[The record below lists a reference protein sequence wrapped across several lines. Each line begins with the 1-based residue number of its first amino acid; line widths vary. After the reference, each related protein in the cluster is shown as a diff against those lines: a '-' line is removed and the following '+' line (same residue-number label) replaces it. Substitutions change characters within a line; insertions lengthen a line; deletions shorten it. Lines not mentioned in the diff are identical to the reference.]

1 MTFVKNVWYV
11 AAHVHELENDEPG
24 AQPNGTMVARTIAGE
39 PVVMYRKASGEVAA
53 LEDRCPHR
61 FVPLSKGKRIGDTVQ
76 CGYHGLSFDATGACS
91 DAPNDSE
98 EQRLRICVRAF
109 VAVERHG
116 VVWLWLG
123 DAAEADPELIPDF
136 SFITD
141 PAYAIA
147 RGHSHF
153 QANYQMLAD
162 NLLDLSHV
170 HYLHPGVHEGSNF
183 ADFTN
188 KVKLDGDTVYSML
201 WRHHYFIPEKLRDTL
216 GMASNDVEGQGHSRW
231 TAPGNILVDTAYWDH
246 GKQFGDGGSHSPSAH
261 LLTPETEYSTHYF
274 WLSGRNFLIEN
285 EAMTQATAANMKRI
299 FETEDGPM
307 CEAQQRALGTST
319 DFLSQQPIILKADAA
334 GLAARRVIKRKL
346 RQEAG
351 ETGVEPVTVDE
362 VAG

>member
-1 MTFVKNVWYV
+1 MGFVKNVWYV
-11 AAHVHELENDEPG
+11 AAHVHELDSDEPG
-24 AQPNGTMVARTIAGE
+24 QAMAARTIAGE
-39 PVVMYRKASGEVAA
+39 PVVMFRQASGEIAA

-61 FVPLSKGKRIGDTVQ
+61 FVPLSRGKRIGDTLQ
-76 CGYHGLSFDATGACS
+76 CGYHGLSFDTTGACS
-91 DAPNDSE
+91 DAPNDGE
-98 EQRLRICVRAF
+98 EQRARICVRTF

-116 VVWLWLG
+116 MVWLWLG
-123 DAAEADPELIPDF
+123 DPAAADPDLIPDF

-141 PAYAIA
+141 PAYAVA
-147 RGHSHF
+147 RGLSHF
-153 QANYQMLAD
+153 KANYQMLAD

-188 KVKLDGDTVYSML
+188 KVKLEGDTVYSML
-201 WRHHYFIPEKLRDTL
+201 WRHHYFISEQLRETL
-216 GMASNDVEGQGHSRW
+216 GMASTDVEGQGHSRW

-246 GKQFGDGGSHSPSAH
+246 GKSLGDGGSRSPSAH

-274 WLSGRNFLIEN
+274 WLSGRNFLIDN

-307 CEAQQRALGTST
+307 CEAQQLSMGAST
-319 DFLSQQPIILKADAA
+319 DFLSQQPIVLKADAA

-351 ETGVEPVTVDE
+351 EVGVEPVTLDE
-362 VAG
+362 VV